1 MDHTALNTSLSSVRK
16 VKWLRERMIGS
27 SVKTLLMNHIKDFV
41 LHDEPVDVDKLRK
54 CLHMQVS
61 MWDRFFFL
69 FSYSTELSSPVSLP
83 GSFLGE

>member
-27 SVKTLLMNHIKDFV
+27 SVKTLLMNHVKEFV

-61 MWDRFFFL
+61 MWFRFFFL
-69 FSYSTELSSPVSLP
+69 SAIYSLLYGT
-83 GSFLGE
+83 

>member
-1 MDHTALNTSLSSVRK
+1 MLKIVVLLQVDHTALNTSLSSVRK

-27 SVKTLLMNHIKDFV
+27 SVKTLLMNHIKEFV

-61 MWDRFFFL
+61 MWFV
-69 FSYSTELSSPVSLP
+69 SY
-83 GSFLGE
+83 